1 MKMFRRLLQS
11 ARSGCISIRWLQ
23 AISLAVLLAASA
35 DLQRSNAQEYPS
47 QSLKIV
53 VPFAA
58 GGGADVV
65 ARLVAQKLSEQIGQ
79 AVVIENKGGAGGM
92 LGAATVAQSPADGY
106 TLLLGTGSTHGTN
119 SSVYSRLQYD
129 PVRDFAPVAL
139 LASAPLLL
147 VSDPSVPA
155 KSVQE
160 LIALARSRAG
170 QLSFGS
176 YGTGSINHLAA
187 ELFNSLAGIQATH
200 IPYRGSAPALTD
212 LIGGRIQ
219 FMFDS
224 VATSFPLIE
233 SGKIRLLG
241 VGSAQRSA
249 LLPDQLTV
257 SEAGVTGFDAG
268 VWFGLFAPAATPKPL
283 LDRLNSKLNASLVAP
298 GVKQSFEKVGVEVIG
313 GSPDVLVARVQAE
326 MAKWAN
332 LVREKNIRVEQ

>member
-1 MKMFRRLLQS
+1 MLVLLIKP
-11 ARSGCISIRWLQ
+11 AVGGRVFIRWLQ
-23 AISLAVLLAASA
+23 RVSLALVFVSSVSLEST
-35 DLQRSNAQEYPS
+35 AQDYPN

-79 AVVIENKGGAGGM
+79 AVIIENKGGAGGV
-92 LGAATVAQSPADGY
+92 LGAAMVAQSPPDGY
-106 TLLLGTGSTHGTN
+106 TPLLGTGSTHGTN
-119 SSVYSRLQYD
+119 SSVYSKLQYD

-147 VSDPSVPA
+147 VSDSSLPA

-160 LIALARSRAG
+160 FIALARSRAG

-187 ELFNSLAGIQATH
+187 ELFNSMAGIQATH

-233 SGKIRLLG
+233 TGKIRLLG

-249 LLPDQLTV
+249 LVPDQLTV
-257 SEAGVTGFDAG
+257 SEAGVSGYDAG

-283 LDRLNSKLNASLVAP
+283 LDRLNNKLNASLAAP

-313 GSPDVLVARVQAE
+313 GSADVLAARVQAE
-326 MAKWAN
+326 MAKWAA

>member
-1 MKMFRRLLQS
+1 MLWLLFKPPGRGRIFL
-11 ARSGCISIRWLQ
+11 AGLQ
-23 AISLAVLLAASA
+23 ALLLVFLVVSVN
-35 DLQRSNAQEYPS
+35 LQKSRAQDYPN
-47 QSLKIV
+47 QSLKII

-92 LGAATVAQSPADGY
+92 LGAATVVQSPADGY

-119 SSVYSRLQYD
+119 SSVYPKLQYD

-147 VSDPSVPA
+147 VSDPSVSA

-160 LIALARSRAG
+160 FIALARSRAG

-187 ELFNSLAGIQATH
+187 ELFNSMAGIQATH

-249 LLPDQLTV
+249 LLPDQMTV

-268 VWFGLFAPAATPKPL
+268 VWFGLFAPASTPKPL
-283 LDRLNSKLNASLVAP
+283 LERLNNRLNASLAAP

-313 GSPDVLVARVQAE
+313 GSPDVLAARVQAE